1 MQPFQWSNGCLCS
14 LGRQCSEH
22 DYSMTSDIYHLPL
35 NVYVIVLGIGLFV
48 FMLSLI
54 FCCYLFRLKQQGTRE
69 QFSYNEVVLKG
80 ASKKL
85 SLLGQTCA
93 VCLEEFRTRD
103 ELGVCPCSH
112 AFHKKCLLKWLEI
125 RSVCPMCNKPILR
138 LHPDAPQGAEGPMDP
153 EEFTRK
159 MKRRYG
165 GCQRAGAALPQT
177 SRRRRGARTMTNLH
191 DLRGVTRTASTN
203 PDDNNASA
211 RATHASSVLPT
222 LRQPR
227 AATTSG

>member
-1 MQPFQWSNGCLCS
+1 MQPFQWCNGCLCG
-14 LGRQCSEH
+14 LGSQRSEH
-22 DYSMTSDIYHLPL
+22 YCSMTSDIYHLPL

-138 LHPDAPQGAEGPMDP
+138 LHNDANQGAEGPMDP
-153 EEFTRK
+153 EE
-159 MKRRYG
+159 
-165 GCQRAGAALPQT
+165 
-177 SRRRRGARTMTNLH
+177 
-191 DLRGVTRTASTN
+191 V
-203 PDDNNASA
+203 
-211 RATHASSVLPT
+211 
-222 LRQPR
+222 
-227 AATTSG
+227 